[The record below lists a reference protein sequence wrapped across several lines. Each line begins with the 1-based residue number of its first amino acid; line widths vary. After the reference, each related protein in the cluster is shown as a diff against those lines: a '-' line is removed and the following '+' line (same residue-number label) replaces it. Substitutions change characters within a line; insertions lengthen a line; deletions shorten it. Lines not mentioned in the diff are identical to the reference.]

1 MKMKWIAQTLA
12 KCAAV
17 LVIPAC
23 DSDSLEDETE
33 EVVEE
38 QRDAAEVAEEN
49 PQDTAAIREAGQKVE
64 EEQREAASAMQRE
77 VKRKGLDTAAV
88 HSTTHD

>member
-1 MKMKWIAQTLA
+1 MKMKWIAQALA
-12 KCAAV
+12 ISATA

-38 QRDAAEVAEEN
+38 QRDAAEVAKEN
-49 PQDTAAIREAGQKVE
+49 PQDTAAIREAAKNVE
-64 EEQREAASAMQRE
+64 EEQREAAAALQRE
-77 VKRKGLDTAAV
+77 VKRKGLDTATV
-88 HSTTHD
+88 HSTTRD